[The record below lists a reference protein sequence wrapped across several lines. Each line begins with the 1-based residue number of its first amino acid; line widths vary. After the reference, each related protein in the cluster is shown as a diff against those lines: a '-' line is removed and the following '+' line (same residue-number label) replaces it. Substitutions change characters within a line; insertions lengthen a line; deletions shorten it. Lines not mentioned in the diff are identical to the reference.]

1 MHSKKE
7 IIDMRNEGKGLFNQG
22 TFWTEVDKEL
32 LKDAYLDGDSISEI
46 ALNRGRSESAIM
58 NKLKQLKML
67 PPAKHKKKP
76 VSNTNPNKGG
86 FFLDGKKQ

>member
-7 IIDMRNEGKGLFNQG
+7 IIEMRRDGKGLFNQG
-22 TFWTEVDKEL
+22 TIWAEADKEM
-32 LKDAYLDGDSISEI
+32 LKIGYLDGDSISEI

-67 PPAKHKKKP
+67 PPAKRKKKP
-76 VSNTNPNKGG
+76 VSNTDPNKGG
-86 FFLDGKKQ
+86 FF